1 MNNLIWAQIWN
12 FDSLVL
18 FLRFLSNQTELA
30 RTRMRYV
37 VNCLF
42 VYDFYVEEYIIVN
55 WIQSSNLLCIF
66 VILFF
71 FKWSKLQKKKIIDLT
86 RAKSLF

>member
-66 VILFF
+66 VLLFF
-71 FKWSKLQKKKIIDLT
+71 
-86 RAKSLF
+86 